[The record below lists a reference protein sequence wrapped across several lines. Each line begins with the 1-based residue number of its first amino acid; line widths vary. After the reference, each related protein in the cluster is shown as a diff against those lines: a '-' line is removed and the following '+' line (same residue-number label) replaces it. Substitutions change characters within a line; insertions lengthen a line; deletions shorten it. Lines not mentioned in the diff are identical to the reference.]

1 MNRPQVPAL
10 VVLCLGIVA
19 QQSAADESLTL
30 HVHEANVQIQPREP
44 DRQRLHLPPLAIT
57 LLASFDCET
66 GSRAK
71 SIVVSVSDTHQRLV
85 PAEGELSLQASIN
98 VPASQFA
105 PVAIG
110 DFCAIGASV
119 TDSELLIPGIATV
132 QASLHCGTEISSALR
147 FASAALPLRLVCA
160 AVESQV
166 PSDATGSSDR

>member
-1 MNRPQVPAL
+1 MNRPQVPVL
-10 VVLCLGIVA
+10 VVLCFGILT
-19 QQSAADESLTL
+19 QPGAADELLTL

-44 DRQRLHLPPLAIT
+44 ERQRLDLPPLAIT

-71 SIVVSVSDTHQRLV
+71 SIVVSVADTHQRFV
-85 PAEGELSLQASIN
+85 PVEGELFVQASIN

-110 DFCAIGASV
+110 DFCAVGTSV
-119 TDSELLIPGIATV
+119 AESELLIPGIATV
-132 QASLHCGTEISSALR
+132 QASLHCGTEVSSALQ

-160 AVESQV
+160 GVESQV
-166 PSDATGSSDR
+166 PSDASGPPDK